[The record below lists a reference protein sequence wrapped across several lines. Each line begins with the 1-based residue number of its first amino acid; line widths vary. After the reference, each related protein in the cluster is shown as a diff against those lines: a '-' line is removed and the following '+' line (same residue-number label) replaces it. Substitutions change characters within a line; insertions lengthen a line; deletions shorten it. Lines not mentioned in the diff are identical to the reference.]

1 MKRTVVVLLLSLLAV
16 AGVAAWRWWPRTTP
30 PERVSDLYRRYE
42 PNPHLSVAFIEGF
55 KVNDTLAV
63 DVTTVTALD
72 DEGWDTLQHDFDFA
86 ELPPVMLT
94 NLKPNSVFTKYVP
107 KKDYS
112 QPMDRSLINNDI
124 IMYSMHKRELS
135 LFHIENE
142 EQITAIFEY
151 IVKQVRIKKEKKV
164 KDNNNP

>member
-30 PERVSDLYRRYE
+30 AERVSDLYRRYE

-72 DEGWDTLQHDFDFA
+72 DEGWDTLRADYETFPLTDLGKANLEKGIESLMVWEEHEDDRKA
-86 ELPPVMLT
+86 VYVMSY
-94 NLKPNSVFTKYVP
+94 LKKMVYEFYV
-107 KKDYS
+107 D
-112 QPMDRSLINNDI
+112 
-124 IMYSMHKRELS
+124 
-135 LFHIENE
+135 NE
-142 EQITAIFEY
+142 EQL
-151 IVKQVRIKKEKKV
+151 
-164 KDNNNP
+164 DNIYLYFLKRFNQ

>member
-72 DEGWDTLQHDFDFA
+72 DEGWDTLRADYETFPLTDLGKANLEKGIESLMVWEEHEDDRKA
-86 ELPPVMLT
+86 VYVMSY
-94 NLKPNSVFTKYVP
+94 LKKMVYEFYV
-107 KKDYS
+107 D
-112 QPMDRSLINNDI
+112 
-124 IMYSMHKRELS
+124 
-135 LFHIENE
+135 NE
-142 EQITAIFEY
+142 EQL
-151 IVKQVRIKKEKKV
+151 
-164 KDNNNP
+164 DNIYLYFLKRFNQ

>member
-72 DEGWDTLQHDFDFA
+72 DEGWDTLRADFRIP
-86 ELPPVMLT
+86 ELPDHIQKRIEEGKDLT
-94 NLKPNSVFTKYVP
+94 GVRLVP
-107 KKDYS
+107 KSDPTL
-112 QPMDRSLINNDI
+112 PMDTVDITRNNVLGVSI
-124 IMYSMHKRELS
+124 LKRT
-135 LFHIENE
+135 I
-142 EQITAIFEY
+142 AIFNTETESQIDATMNY
-151 IVKQVRIKKEKKV
+151 NFRIQ
-164 KDNNNP
+164 

>member
-30 PERVSDLYRRYE
+30 PERVSDLY
-42 PNPHLSVAFIEGF
+42 SVAFIEGF

-72 DEGWDTLQHDFDFA
+72 DEGWDTLRHDFSLA
-86 ELPPVMLT
+86 EVPPEMLAMFDS
-94 NLKPNSVFTKYVP
+94 NSVFTKYVP

-112 QPMDRSLINNDI
+112 QPMDRNPINNDI

-142 EQITAIFEY
+142 EQITTIFEY

>member
-1 MKRTVVVLLLSLLAV
+1 MKRTVEVLLLSLLAV

-55 KVNDTLAV
+55 KVNDTLSV

-72 DEGWDTLQHDFDFA
+72 DEGWDILRHDFSLA
-86 ELPPVMLT
+86 EVPPEMLAMFDS
-94 NLKPNSVFTKYVP
+94 NSVFTKYVP

-112 QPMDRSLINNDI
+112 QPMDRNLINNDI
-124 IMYSMHKRELS
+124 ILYSMHKGELCI
-135 LFHIENE
+135 F
-142 EQITAIFEY
+142 QIDFEDQIMAVFEY
-151 IVKQVRIKKEKKV
+151 NVRQSRIKKK
-164 KDNNNP
+164 NLIN

>member
-72 DEGWDTLQHDFDFA
+72 DEGWDILRADFRIP
-86 ELPPVMLT
+86 ELPDHIQKRIEEGKDLT
-94 NLKPNSVFTKYVP
+94 GVRLVP
-107 KKDYS
+107 KSDPTL
-112 QPMDRSLINNDI
+112 PMDTVDITRNNVLGVSI
-124 IMYSMHKRELS
+124 LKRT
-135 LFHIENE
+135 I
-142 EQITAIFEY
+142 AIFNTETESQIDATMNY
-151 IVKQVRIKKEKKV
+151 NFRIQ
-164 KDNNNP
+164 

>member
-55 KVNDTLAV
+55 KVNDTLSV

-72 DEGWDTLQHDFDFA
+72 DEGWDTLRADYETFPLTDLGKANLEKGIESLMVWEDHEDDRKA
-86 ELPPVMLT
+86 VYVMSY
-94 NLKPNSVFTKYVP
+94 LKKMVYEFYV
-107 KKDYS
+107 D
-112 QPMDRSLINNDI
+112 
-124 IMYSMHKRELS
+124 
-135 LFHIENE
+135 NE
-142 EQITAIFEY
+142 EQL
-151 IVKQVRIKKEKKV
+151 
-164 KDNNNP
+164 DNIYLYFLKRFNQ

>member
-63 DVTTVTALD
+63 DVT
-72 DEGWDTLQHDFDFA
+72 DTLQHDFDFA

-107 KKDYS
+107 QKDYS
-112 QPMDRSLINNDI
+112 QPMDRILINNDI

-151 IVKQVRIKKEKKV
+151 IVKQVKIKKEKV